1 MLKDHCLRSQGGLY
15 YADEAEFVEAAD
27 LLVREAT
34 LRQALGERGR
44 AYVAG
49 NYRWDVVLAKYR
61 AAIAA
66 VAR

>member
-1 MLKDHCLRSQGGLY
+1 MLKDHCARSQAGLY
-15 YADEAEFVEAAD
+15 YASRDEFVEAAD
-27 LLVREAT
+27 LLVREGA

-44 AYVAG
+44 AYVAAH
-49 NYRWDVVLAKYR
+49 YRWDVVLDKYR